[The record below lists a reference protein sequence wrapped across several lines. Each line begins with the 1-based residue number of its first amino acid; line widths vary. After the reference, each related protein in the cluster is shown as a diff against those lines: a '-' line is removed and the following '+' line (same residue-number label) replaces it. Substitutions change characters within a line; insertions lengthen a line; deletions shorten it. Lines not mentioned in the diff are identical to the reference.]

1 MAENGGNQM
10 KKLKDWR
17 LLLLLGFALSYG
29 MLLMTMINDFYEL
42 PSEGF
47 SKEVILREYEKPNT
61 YNAYDDKGFTSG
73 ALKEGFYLLVND
85 GDSLVYETYTVEG
98 KLQSSEVIKSG
109 IDTVTD
115 ISADII
121 DDEIK
126 YVMATEKEVFAGRI
140 LVSSG
145 KLVQDERIAETY
157 EQVVLKKNEAV
168 FSKEDAFYYF
178 KESVKTLF
186 TDDTIK
192 RFDFV
197 SVGDQ
202 LYLTTLSRDG
212 GSYYS
217 DYYVCDLGQG
227 AYEKVFV
234 REYMTA
240 NATKDADHKM
250 IMLDQELRVMNI
262 FRDSKTNNTFYKEVT
277 FDKKDVSTQTI
288 EKFEMPDY
296 PNFKYVEKADGR
308 PDMIFEEFTFVGKD
322 EIASGNNT
330 YRNLVFYDESGDT
343 TVKRQLTKMKKAHPV
358 YQYFQVN
365 NNDYLVFNAVD
376 RDSLKSIGTIYF
388 GTTDPIVVKK
398 SNALDNENLMALVFG
413 ALTVIPAALAVGF
426 IPSMGYLFPVILV
439 IMPLSMIKI
448 TWAERY
454 PDKMLRV
461 AIGVYV
467 ASLLYGFYDT
477 AVMITGKIVS
487 IAGSLPWHLQSVLN
501 MYLML
506 AFVFVVAYLGYKW
519 FYAKHPKVSFMVHFG
534 VLFITFSTLYIML
547 FQTYPLLSN

>member
-1 MAENGGNQM
+1 
-10 KKLKDWR
+10 
-17 LLLLLGFALSYG
+17 
-29 MLLMTMINDFYEL
+29 
-42 PSEGF
+42 
-47 SKEVILREYEKPNT
+47 
-61 YNAYDDKGFTSG
+61 
-73 ALKEGFYLLVND
+73 
-85 GDSLVYETYTVEG
+85 
-98 KLQSSEVIKSG
+98 
-109 IDTVTD
+109 
-115 ISADII
+115 
-121 DDEIK
+121 
-126 YVMATEKEVFAGRI
+126 
-140 LVSSG
+140 
-145 KLVQDERIAETY
+145 
-157 EQVVLKKNEAV
+157 
-168 FSKEDAFYYF
+168 
-178 KESVKTLF
+178 
-186 TDDTIK
+186 
-192 RFDFV
+192 
-197 SVGDQ
+197 
-202 LYLTTLSRDG
+202 
-212 GSYYS
+212 
-217 DYYVCDLGQG
+217 
-227 AYEKVFV
+227 
-234 REYMTA
+234 MTA

-330 YRNLVFYDESGDT
+330 YRNLVFYDESGDI

-365 NNDYLVFNAVD
+365 NNEYLVFNAVD
-376 RDSLKSIGTIYF
+376 RDSMKSVGTIYF
-388 GTTDPIVVKK
+388 GTTDPLVVKN

-506 AFVFVVAYLGYKW
+506 ALVFAVAYLGYKW